1 MSTVEAEVPPTAR
14 RSDEA
19 AARQLARLELSMRE
33 GEAPRVELTC
43 AATLPLEPIRW
54 LWKGYLARGKYQAL
68 AGAPGTGKTTIA
80 MHIAACVSA
89 GASLPDGSKPERGS
103 VVIWSGEDDPADTL
117 KPRLIAAGADM
128 SRVFFVG
135 DVNDKGGW
143 RAFDPSRD
151 VAALAVAVDEI
162 PGLAMIVVDPLVSA
176 VSGDSHK
183 GAEVRRGLAPLIDL
197 AAKKGAALLGITH
210 YSKGTQGRDPLERVT
225 GSIAYG
231 AAARVVLGTARQH
244 ADDGRRQ
251 LMTLARVKSNIGP
264 DGGGFMYAFEQT
276 ALEGYEGIVANGV
289 TWGAAVEGT
298 ARELLSEP
306 ELKTEGG
313 GSGAAQFL
321 RDLLEDGP
329 RPAKEIFREA
339 ADAGY
344 SDDQLKRAKRRV
356 GVETTK
362 AGMGGGWIWRL
373 SSETA
378 QPDPA
383 VYVPPSAS
391 STET

>member
-1 MSTVEAEVPPTAR
+1 MSIVEGEISPAAR
-14 RSDEA
+14 RSDA
-19 AARQLARLELSMRE
+19 AAGRQLARLELFTRE
-33 GEAPRVELTC
+33 REAPRVELTC
-43 AATLPLEPIRW
+43 AAALPLEPIRW

-80 MHIAACVSA
+80 MHIAARVSA
-89 GASLPDGSKPERGS
+89 GATLPDGSKPERGS

-128 SRVFFVG
+128 TRVFFVG
-135 DVNDKGGW
+135 DVSDKGGW

-151 VAALAVAVDEI
+151 VAALAAAVDEI

-231 AAARVVLGTARQH
+231 AAARVVLGTARQQV
-244 ADDGRRQ
+244 GEGQPQ
-251 LMTLARVKSNIGP
+251 LMILARVKSNIGP
-264 DGGGFMYAFEQT
+264 DGGGFTYAFEQT
-276 ALEGYEGIVANGV
+276 ALDGYEGIVANGI
-289 TWGAAVEGT
+289 TWGAAVEGS

-306 ELKTEGG
+306 ESKTEGG

-321 RDLLEDGP
+321 RDLLAGGP

-344 SDDQLKRAKRRV
+344 SDDQLKRAKGRV
-356 GVETTK
+356 GVDTTK
-362 AGMGGGWIWRL
+362 AGMNGGWIWRL
-373 SSETA
+373 AGQAA
-378 QPDPA
+378 QPDTA
-383 VYVPPSAS
+383 ACVSPSPS
-391 STET
+391 SIDP